1 MDKIDPEDFADL
13 VVTMDGFVNDYFF
26 RDCGELAYH
35 YASFEG
41 ACSITSHFNFVSGG
55 SVLYHK
61 IYSKLSDEYE
71 GKDVENCYL
80 KALRKYLYTHTVS
93 EELTKLLKIIEPD
106 NTYILTSGPARNAY
120 HVYRKKCSA
129 YIACFSLDGDSIYM
143 WDNYLKGAKSGI
155 ALGYNTIN
163 LKSNTE
169 DYFGNGYRHILQ
181 KVLYSEQE
189 KVSFIYAFL
198 TELLKRTTDESHIRF
213 YVSNFLNC
221 NRFVFKRE
229 EFSEEKEVR
238 SVIFF
243 PKDGRCALNTIE
255 NGTFIPF
262 KFDSL
267 NSIDRMVYFSKGN
280 NQKERDDLSR
290 ARLTGI
296 LKESRFNK

>member
-1 MDKIDPEDFADL
+1 MGPG
-13 VVTMDGFVNDYFF
+13 TP
-26 RDCGELAYH
+26 R
-35 YASFEG
+35 
-41 ACSITSHFNFVSGG
+41 AC
-55 SVLYHK
+55 K
-61 IYSKLSDEYE
+61 
-71 GKDVENCYL
+71 GKG
-80 KALRKYLYTHTVS
+80 
-93 EELTKLLKIIEPD
+93 I
-106 NTYILTSGPARNAY
+106 
-120 HVYRKKCSA
+120 A
-129 YIACFSLDGDSIYM
+129 YICCFSLGGDSKYM

-238 SVIFF
+238 SVIFY
-243 PKDGRCALNTIE
+243 PKDGRCALNTIK